1 MSPLSALID
10 LLASGGIPMAPVL
23 VTAVLVVAT
32 TVTSWRT
39 LLRSGPEEARNLEGR
54 IDGILFWG
62 FFGAVL
68 GVLGT
73 LGGLAQMAR
82 VIQAAGGAVG
92 TTLVWGGIQNALTTT
107 IVGVTT
113 LSLALPAWYLLR
125 RRWLRHFIR

>member
-1 MSPLSALID
+1 MSPLSALTDFI
-10 LLASGGIPMAPVL
+10 ASGGIPMAPVL

-32 TVTSWRT
+32 TVTAWRT
-39 LLRSGPEEARNLEGR
+39 LHRAGPEDARSLEGR

-73 LGGLAQMAR
+73 LGGLAQMAKA
-82 VIQAAGGAVG
+82 IQAAGGAVA

-107 IVGVTT
+107 IVGLAT
-113 LSLALPAWYLLR
+113 LSIALPAWYLLR
-125 RRWLRHFIR
+125 RRWLRHFTP

>member
-1 MSPLSALID
+1 MSPISTLID
-10 LLASGGIPMAPVL
+10 FFASGGVPMVPVL
-23 VTAVLVVAT
+23 ATAVLMVAT
-32 TVTSWRT
+32 TAISWRA
-39 LLRSGPEEARNLEGR
+39 LLHVGPEHARSLEGR

-62 FFGAVL
+62 FFGAVV

-107 IVGVTT
+107 IVGLTI

-125 RRWLRHFIR
+125 RRWLRHFAP